1 MSERPLRV
9 ASDQSEQ
16 RIEDLK
22 ETEVRPGIMTAPIV
36 RDGRNYHAY
45 VHLESEDTV
54 GRVDLRGS

>member
-1 MSERPLRV
+1 MSGWPLRV

-36 RDGRNYHAY
+36 RGGRNCHGHA
-45 VHLESEDTV
+45 HLESEDTV
-54 GRVDLRGS
+54 GRVDVEGS